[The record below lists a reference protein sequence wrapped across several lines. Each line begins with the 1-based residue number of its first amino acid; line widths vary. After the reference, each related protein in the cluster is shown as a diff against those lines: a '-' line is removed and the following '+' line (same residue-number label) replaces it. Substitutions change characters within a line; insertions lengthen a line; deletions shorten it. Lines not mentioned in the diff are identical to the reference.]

1 MKYILDNYGIFNPR
15 DFQRPFTFGTPN
27 MKPELVEY
35 VIKTYKV
42 DLKGE
47 NGFHIMRFAFNQGYI
62 DLIKYLL
69 DQGVMLQ
76 TKDRI
81 MKSKATTMMNDKE
94 EEEEEY
100 KVRLS
105 VNVFENVMDEVTH
118 TNIEAYKLILENG
131 GRANAKGQGVRNSL
145 LDYHSM
151 KGNFEVVKILV
162 EHGAC
167 ISKNT
172 LFQCRDYRILCF
184 LIDHAKQKILGKNL
198 ESLINNDTR
207 LSGFLYYF
215 RNHSIKNISL
225 NRMLS
230 CLSRA
235 LEVRNEGAC
244 IYILNNVTI
253 TGIEDQECFPK
264 KIDSWLLDA
273 IEMNSAECVKLLLD
287 VLEKSQLT
295 ESYFDTIQDYKFEL
309 DSAADQDYYLHA
321 AKLNNQ
327 EIVKILIEHKVPIN
341 HNFHNCLNNA
351 LFWAAVRGNFEII
364 NLLLEYGYEKLDLQE
379 EDISL
384 FHISPDFVNLIS
396 K

>member
-1 MKYILDNYGIFNPR
+1 MPILNIFYDLGMYLSNSVYTHPLCYLVENDNYDLDLYEKVYQFTQRNPSTIFEFSEDALKKILPNMELLKFFYERKILKSQLREVLTYCSFEGMKYILDNYGIFNPR

-62 DLIKYLL
+62 DLITYLL

-184 LIDHAKQKILGKNL
+184 LIDHAKQKIL
-198 ESLINNDTR
+198 E
-207 LSGFLYYF
+207 
-215 RNHSIKNISL
+215 
-225 NRMLS
+225 
-230 CLSRA
+230 
-235 LEVRNEGAC
+235 
-244 IYILNNVTI
+244 
-253 TGIEDQECFPK
+253 K
-264 KIDSWLLDA
+264 KS
-273 IEMNSAECVKLLLD
+273 
-287 VLEKSQLT
+287 
-295 ESYFDTIQDYKFEL
+295 
-309 DSAADQDYYLHA
+309 
-321 AKLNNQ
+321 
-327 EIVKILIEHKVPIN
+327 
-341 HNFHNCLNNA
+341 
-351 LFWAAVRGNFEII
+351 
-364 NLLLEYGYEKLDLQE
+364 
-379 EDISL
+379 
-384 FHISPDFVNLIS
+384 
-396 K
+396 